1 MSKRQ
6 NRWLPLAIVYF
17 ILLVIVILASW
28 IGSIVEMKHV
38 GGNSGLVLRSVL
50 GVPGIRWAVR
60 SAADCLHD
68 APIGNALMLF
78 MAIGVGKGSG
88 LFRAVS
94 HTSILSPKERTALFI
109 SMVILALYI
118 CLIVLGIFAGSHL
131 LLGITGNLTG
141 SPLYEGFMFLL
152 LLAVALPAIVFG
164 LSTDTFRTAYDCV
177 EAFSSIIKPFAE
189 FLITMLIAAQLLA
202 VISYTGFDIIIGLT
216 DVSMRV
222 VSFII
227 YWLPLPIILLQHKNH
242 IKVI

>member
-1 MSKRQ
+1 MSK
-6 NRWLPLAIVYF
+6 NRVRLWHPAIVYLM
-17 ILLVIVILASW
+17 LLVIVILASW
-28 IGSIVEMKHV
+28 IGSIVEMKYSV
-38 GGNSGLVLRSVL
+38 GNSRLMLRSIL

-60 SAADCLHD
+60 SAAGCLND

-78 MAIGVGKGSG
+78 MAIGVGRGSG
-88 LFRAVS
+88 LFRAID
-94 HTSILSPKERTALFI
+94 HTSILSPKERTALLI
-109 SMVILALYI
+109 SMAVLALYI

-152 LLAVALPAIVFG
+152 MLAVALPAIVFG

-189 FLITMLIAAQLLA
+189 FLITMLVAAQLLTA
-202 VISYTGFDIIIGLT
+202 LTYSGIDRYIGLT
-216 DVSMRV
+216 DDSTRI